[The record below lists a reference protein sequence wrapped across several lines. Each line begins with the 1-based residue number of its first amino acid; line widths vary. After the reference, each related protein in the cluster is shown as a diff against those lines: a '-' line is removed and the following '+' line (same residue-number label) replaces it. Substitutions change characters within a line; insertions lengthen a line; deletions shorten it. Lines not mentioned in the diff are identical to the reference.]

1 MGGSVSPRDAPVPPA
16 AAFVTS
22 AGAVL
27 RAYKHDGVAD
37 LAEQKLA
44 PDRQVRSV
52 VVVGE
57 VKRGKSSL
65 VNALVGQRD
74 LVPVGVDV
82 TSTISVSVTPQT
94 PEFPAGR
101 AHLLF
106 PDRTREV
113 DVGEIADWATV
124 DGHHVRDPQI
134 DSLPTRAIIPIAG
147 SAMGKVTVVDTPGVG
162 GLDPSLSHLVVASA
176 QQACVVVIV
185 CDASS
190 TLTAP
195 EMAFVKE
202 AGASVDALIVAVT
215 KTDKNIRRWKT
226 IVNEN
231 KRLLR
236 EHLQREVTVLGVSS
250 VRAVIAAGMAPG
262 PAREH
267 AEAMSGITA
276 LRTEIHARLAVA
288 EQLPGL
294 DAVRTTLEG
303 LRSVQAQ
310 VAGEIAVIEGRGTS
324 VPDLTAELERLRDL
338 KAHSLEW
345 EQYLAR
351 DLSMIRGK
359 AVTDLERRLD
369 DIRDSWTTRINKNG
383 MEVLR
388 RSPQKFT
395 ADMHSDLQLAM
406 AGALAGFLQ
415 LLHDDIVAPRFSSEV
430 IWSQVCDQ
438 ILSELSD
445 RRIETHQVG
454 SKRQGLF
461 DPSMLTMGV
470 MGSSMIGG
478 IIGLSTVIG
487 VGAVVGTV
495 WVGVNVGF
503 RAMRSGKTNLLTW
516 LRETI
521 GTTKVAT
528 TRLLDQA
535 MAQARPEIVLRYRE
549 SLRTSIAELQQQI
562 TTTKD
567 TADAD
572 AAARTK
578 TLTRLSNNAAI
589 IDKKI
594 TEANA
599 LLADLTAARP
609 ASAAAPATPAGGL

>member
-1 MGGSVSPRDAPVPPA
+1 M
-16 AAFVTS
+16 
-22 AGAVL
+22 
-27 RAYKHDGVAD
+27 
-37 LAEQKLA
+37 
-44 PDRQVRSV
+44 
-52 VVVGE
+52 
-57 VKRGKSSL
+57 
-65 VNALVGQRD
+65 
-74 LVPVGVDV
+74 
-82 TSTISVSVTPQT
+82 
-94 PEFPAGR
+94 
-101 AHLLF
+101 
-106 PDRTREV
+106 
-113 DVGEIADWATV
+113 
-124 DGHHVRDPQI
+124 
-134 DSLPTRAIIPIAG
+134 
-147 SAMGKVTVVDTPGVG
+147 
-162 GLDPSLSHLVVASA
+162 
-176 QQACVVVIV
+176 
-185 CDASS
+185 
-190 TLTAP
+190 
-195 EMAFVKE
+195 
-202 AGASVDALIVAVT
+202 
-215 KTDKNIRRWKT
+215 
-226 IVNEN
+226 
-231 KRLLR
+231 
-236 EHLQREVTVLGVSS
+236 
-250 VRAVIAAGMAPG
+250 
-262 PAREH
+262 
-267 AEAMSGITA
+267 
-276 LRTEIHARLAVA
+276 
-288 EQLPGL
+288 
-294 DAVRTTLEG
+294 
-303 LRSVQAQ
+303 
-310 VAGEIAVIEGRGTS
+310 
-324 VPDLTAELERLRDL
+324 
-338 KAHSLEW
+338 
-345 EQYLAR
+345 
-351 DLSMIRGK
+351 
-359 AVTDLERRLD
+359 
-369 DIRDSWTTRINKNG
+369 RINKNG

-415 LLHDDIVAPRFSSEV
+415 LLHDDIVAPRFSSDV

-487 VGAVVGTV
+487 VGAAVGTV

-503 RAMRSGKTNLLTW
+503 RAMRSGKSNLLTW

-562 TTTKD
+562 TTIKD

-572 AAARTK
+572 TAARTK

-599 LLADLTAARP
+599 LLAVLTAALP
-609 ASAAAPATPAGGL
+609 ASSAAPTTPVGGL